1 MPRRVTNRIPTCI
14 VKVCPMSCF
23 RIRAAALGCRPMG
36 GQVRGIMRACC
47 STSPGRISL
56 AARSAS
62 SPAASRLVWLM
73 RNDSTIDAIY
83 SSAQRIARWW
93 PVTHWSQA
101 ARVGPLVV
109 MQTRIAAVPP
119 RTPRQNAAKRV
130 GRWNKMSRRRAQVV
144 GGISV
149 ERSWPPGQSHQNMAL
164 YAVQIREAWRAE
176 RDRAAPVDV
185 GACAPPQGRSGRRR
199 AAAKAGC

>member
-109 MQTRIAAVPP
+109 MQTRIAAV
-119 RTPRQNAAKRV
+119 RLAIT
-130 GRWNKMSRRRAQVV
+130 GLLLI
-144 GGISV
+144 GL
-149 ERSWPPGQSHQNMAL
+149 MAF
-164 YAVQIREAWRAE
+164 R
-176 RDRAAPVDV
+176 
-185 GACAPPQGRSGRRR
+185 PQGMFG
-199 AAAKAGC
+199 KKEEMVLGE